1 WQDLPSEL
9 KSFYT
14 EINGIVAYRGGL
26 HIRGCV
32 SGPDW
37 HSLRY
42 FWKGPKAL
50 YRQFAS
56 LRENDIP
63 FAEDCLGDQYFW
75 RLGTVWRLFFDNGD
89 VEDLELELY
98 DFFEEVEKDPVDFLD
113 LEPLVYF
120 LDQGNEIEAGQYLV
134 PDPPFTVE
142 SDTYAFK
149 VLPSDQF
156 FHDF

>member
-1 WQDLPSEL
+1 MEFRGVIFDSVKMDDREIWQDLPSEL

-75 RLGTVWRLFFDNGD
+75 RLGTVWRLGKECKIGRAH
-89 VEDLELELY
+89 V
-98 DFFEEVEKDPVDFLD
+98 
-113 LEPLVYF
+113 
-120 LDQGNEIEAGQYLV
+120 
-134 PDPPFTVE
+134 
-142 SDTYAFK
+142 
-149 VLPSDQF
+149 
-156 FHDF
+156 